1 MFSTSG
7 QALVR
12 VKSQRGFVRAFQVTR
27 QKRLLLQQAALTEI
41 PGQFLVQ
48 VHGSS
53 CVFAQVRLWDEH
65 GREMRQP
72 LLPV

>member
-12 VKSQRGFVRAFQVTR
+12 VKSQRGLVKAFQVTR

-72 LLPV
+72 LLSV